1 MGRSTIS
8 GWLVASGLQFRDW
21 TGAYRLFQSNR
32 MDVAQ
37 LFGVARN
44 EVVQAIK
51 AEEPNIYAHMDDT
64 LIRKTGRKIH
74 GAKWLR
80 DPLGPPFQSNLVWGQ
95 RFIQLSLSACT
106 HMDKG
111 PCRAIPV
118 DLRHCPVV
126 LKPRKD
132 SDSQAWEAYKNEHQ
146 QSKLSVM
153 GAKGIQ
159 SLRAQL
165 DADGWAHKKLVVS
178 VDGSYTNNTVL
189 KSKPKGVIIIGRV
202 RKDLKIF
209 SLPEPILGRKGRN
222 RTYGAPLPTPEEIRQ
237 SEAYPWR
244 KVEAWAAGKV
254 HEFQLKCIP
263 NIQWRKAGAQ
273 DLQLIV
279 IRPVGY
285 RLTKKSPVLYRDP
298 AYLICTDA
306 SMDLQTLL
314 QAYLWRWEIEVNF
327 RDQKTLLGCGQAQV
341 RKEEPCFKVPA
352 FVTAVYGLFLVAA
365 NKATQIELPRSKW
378 YPRKGNQRITTGDLL
393 NILRTMSWAESIKIN
408 FSDFVRQEHKQRSA
422 RNASTPWLAAF
433 AYTRQ

>member
-1 MGRSTIS
+1 MGRSTIT

-32 MDVAQ
+32 MDVTQ
-37 LFGVARN
+37 IFGVARN

-74 GAKWLR
+74 GTKWLR
-80 DPLGPPFQSNLVWGQ
+80 DPLGPSFQSNLVWGQ
-95 RFIQLSLSACT
+95 RFIQLSMSACT
-106 HMDKG
+106 HMDMG

-118 DLRHCPVV
+118 DLHHCPVV

-132 SDSQAWEAYKNEHQ
+132 SDPQAWEAYNREQQ

-153 GAKGIQ
+153 GSKGIQ

-165 DADGWAHKKLVVS
+165 NSDGWTHKQLVVS
-178 VDGSYTNNTVL
+178 VDGSYTNHTVL
-189 KSKPKGVIIIGRV
+189 KSKPEGVTIIGRV

-209 SLPEPILGRKGRN
+209 ALPEATEGRKGRN

-254 HEFQLKCIP
+254 HEFQLKCIS
-263 NIQWRKAGAQ
+263 NIRWRKAGAQ

-285 RLTKKSPVLYRDP
+285 RLTKQSPVLYRDP

-306 SMDLQTLL
+306 NMNLQTLL

-327 RDQKTLLGCGQAQV
+327 RDQKTLLGCGKAQV
-341 RKEEPCFKVPA
+341 RKEEPCYKVPA
-352 FVTAVYGLFLVAA
+352 FVTAVYGLFLVASI
-365 NKATQIELPRSKW
+365 KAKQIELPRAKW
-378 YPRKGNQRITTGDLL
+378 YKRKDNQRITTGDLL
-393 NILRTMSWAESIKIN
+393 NTLRTMNWAESIKIN
-408 FSDFVRQEHKQRSA
+408 FSDFIKQEQKQRSA

-433 AYTRQ
+433 AYTRL